1 MPRDDERQ
9 PHSADEPEGKD
20 ASEDAPRPGASF
32 DDPWASEH
40 NRTDATNQRSSSL
53 NDEADAEWA
62 SDPDAN
68 PAGDAEASPARP
80 EQPPGPKPF
89 ISRAINKIGIPTG
102 PGVDWALDW
111 LQVLAIAGL
120 LAWGVMS
127 YGIVRMR
134 VPTGSME
141 PTIMP
146 GDSFFVDKFS
156 YLLGLN
162 HPESGDVVVFW
173 HTDNARMCRANQF
186 LYWSW
191 GELEPCQERFV
202 KRLIAIGPAEVAIR
216 RGDVYVDGSQMNGP
230 AFDRDYV
237 CRAGA
242 PREPTARD
250 AEGCSWD
257 VPEGK
262 MFVLGDNTRNSSDS
276 RYWGFAE
283 TSTLIG
289 EPFFRVWPL
298 ERIGPMNGYFGSGR

>member
-1 MPRDDERQ
+1 MQRDDDRRPQSEDQPER
-9 PHSADEPEGKD
+9 EGH
-20 ASEDAPRPGASF
+20 EYDAPRSEASF
-32 DDPWASEH
+32 DPWASEFNSPH
-40 NRTDATNQRSSSL
+40 SGDPSSSTET
-53 NDEADAEWA
+53 DSEW
-62 SDPDAN
+62 STDPY
-68 PAGDAEASPARP
+68 GDPTATPP
-80 EQPPGPKPF
+80 EHPSGPKPF
-89 ISRAINKIGIPTG
+89 IARVINRIGIPTR

-111 LQVLAIAGL
+111 IQVLAIAGL

-162 HPESGDVVVFW
+162 SPESGDVVVFW
-173 HTDNARMCRANQF
+173 HTDNARMCRENQF

-191 GELEPCQERFV
+191 GELEPCQERYV
-202 KRLIAIGPAEVAIR
+202 KRLIAIGPAEIVIR
-216 RGDVYVDGSQMNGP
+216 QGDIYVDGELINGP

-237 CRAGA
+237 CRTGA
-242 PREPTARD
+242 PRNPESRD
-250 AEGCSWD
+250 AEGCSWS

-276 RYWGFAE
+276 RYWGFADV
-283 TSTLIG
+283 STLIG
-289 EPFFRVWPL
+289 EPFFRVWPFD
-298 ERIGPMNGYFGSGR
+298 RIGPMNGYFGSRR